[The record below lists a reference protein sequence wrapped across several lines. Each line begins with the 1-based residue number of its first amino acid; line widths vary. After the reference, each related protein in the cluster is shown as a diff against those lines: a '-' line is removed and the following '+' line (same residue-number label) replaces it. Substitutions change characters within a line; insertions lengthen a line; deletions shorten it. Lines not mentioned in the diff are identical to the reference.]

1 MEAITFQSF
10 NLLFLSN
17 MWIGV
22 IFNDRD
28 WGGRARAGVY
38 DIWSSYE
45 TKHQELMNMTK
56 MLNITSKF
64 KVRTT
69 N

>member
-1 MEAITFQSF
+1 
-10 NLLFLSN
+10 
-17 MWIGV
+17 MWIGI
-22 IFNDRD
+22 IFNE
-28 WGGRARAGVY
+28 GGRGAGVC